1 MMADEDQHLK
11 HSCLPIWFIW
21 QFVWPIPSL
30 LLGIATGSLF
40 GLLITAIVFLLTL
53 VRTPMHICKMLYV
66 TATTDKCFPGYLSMF
81 MRISVF
87 LLVPLPHMLWLLF
100 VTVFSGTIGM
110 LYYIGKATQIIYNHE
125 YSKTMKQAESNAK
138 LDPKSHLGKYYKRCQ
153 EFMENDE
160 NSYPTIYF
168 LKACTASVPG
178 TIIGILPFIP
188 FSVAM
193 VGISL
198 LRLPINLYKTMKISL
213 VTKALKLDMKIIAL
227 ITLPFVHVIFP
238 LVVFFIAICRSLFYF
253 TYRTSRNIYKGNNP
267 FKKWGWFQVSISD
280 YYKAHQNFIAER
292 CNAYDHPSGIPWGW
306 QGQRYGVPVKKILL
320 FQWNF
325 IFCCFLVIY
334 SIPITFVGG
343 SFIYIIRILPTIFW
357 YLKEITKTYC
367 KKTCIIMMGTWPLYV
382 AGMII
387 TPPLVVIIFTLI
399 FVGMI
404 LVMPFIYP
412 PRKFIY
418 EGYRSGL
425 SGPLR
430 ILEMLDGIGLF
441 IVQGSGWK
449 VCPCLDE
456 GMRPERRR
464 ETNPE
469 SVNEKSSDQYWDQFT
484 SQCIKT
490 TQELIEAKWITLED
504 VQSMDPAVITSI
516 PAIAVL
522 DILADSALEKG
533 LGNEDI
539 KWSINDTI
547 CKRKDRPMGNAI
559 LDFFW
564 PLIYDIKKTILSN
577 NQLLADRTNVRVIMA
592 MICDNGKDCATEL
605 KQFLDCNET
614 LTSAKINI
622 LLRTKLINF
631 MFEMIRVK
639 PYLDRMGKIY
649 EHEYV
654 KDAEKDLLT
663 V

>member
-1 MMADEDQHLK
+1 
-11 HSCLPIWFIW
+11 
-21 QFVWPIPSL
+21 
-30 LLGIATGSLF
+30 
-40 GLLITAIVFLLTL
+40 
-53 VRTPMHICKMLYV
+53 
-66 TATTDKCFPGYLSMF
+66 
-81 MRISVF
+81 
-87 LLVPLPHMLWLLF
+87 
-100 VTVFSGTIGM
+100 
-110 LYYIGKATQIIYNHE
+110 
-125 YSKTMKQAESNAK
+125 
-138 LDPKSHLGKYYKRCQ
+138 
-153 EFMENDE
+153 
-160 NSYPTIYF
+160 
-168 LKACTASVPG
+168 
-178 TIIGILPFIP
+178 
-188 FSVAM
+188 
-193 VGISL
+193 
-198 LRLPINLYKTMKISL
+198 
-213 VTKALKLDMKIIAL
+213 
-227 ITLPFVHVIFP
+227 
-238 LVVFFIAICRSLFYF
+238 
-253 TYRTSRNIYKGNNP
+253 
-267 FKKWGWFQVSISD
+267 
-280 YYKAHQNFIAER
+280 
-292 CNAYDHPSGIPWGW
+292 
-306 QGQRYGVPVKKILL
+306 
-320 FQWNF
+320 
-325 IFCCFLVIY
+325 
-334 SIPITFVGG
+334 
-343 SFIYIIRILPTIFW
+343 
-357 YLKEITKTYC
+357 
-367 KKTCIIMMGTWPLYV
+367 MMGTWPLYV

-456 GMRPERRR
+456 EMRPERRR

-654 KDAEKDLLT
+654 KDAEKGLLT